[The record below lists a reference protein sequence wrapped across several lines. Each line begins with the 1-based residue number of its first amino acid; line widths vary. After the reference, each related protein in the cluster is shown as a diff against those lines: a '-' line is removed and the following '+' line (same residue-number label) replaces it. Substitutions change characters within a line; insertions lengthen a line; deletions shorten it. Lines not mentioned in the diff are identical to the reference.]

1 MDWRLKRCKDYDR
14 PIGRACFTIQRSL
27 SIRRLIVDLCFH
39 CSMVIRKIYRGHGGP
54 LLAFEN
60 THSRGNIRSLPSGR
74 PPLLCRVFPY
84 VNACHRH
91 ESSESVV
98 RGPSW
103 RKDVRHA
110 RRVTRINACVPSF
123 TSCECVYNHRK
134 NTPIFTAF
142 RRSNRLS
149 WYILLHRSSRFFL
162 PSVPSLDRAERSWRC
177 LFIDDEVII
186 IFKCNLSWLDNS
198 LEYFYLI
205 IVKIIN
211 ARKRINQ

>member
-1 MDWRLKRCKDYDR
+1 MEGLRSFNSTSVHALHSCNDHSSNSS
-14 PIGRACFTIQRSL
+14 ANSRSL
-27 SIRRLIVDLCFH
+27 LCFH
-39 CSMVIRKIYRGHGGP
+39 CSVDIRKIYRGHGGP

-60 THSRGNIRSLPSGR
+60 THSRGNIRSLPSQR

-110 RRVTRINACVPSF
+110 RRVARVNACAPSF
-123 TSCECVYNHRK
+123 TPCECVYNHRK

-142 RRSNRLS
+142 RRSNLS
-149 WYILLHRSSRFFL
+149 SIAIHLVAPIFSFFSP
-162 PSVPSLDRAERSWRC
+162 PSPSLPSLDRVS
-177 LFIDDEVII
+177 
-186 IFKCNLSWLDNS
+186 LSMT
-198 LEYFYLI
+198 
-205 IVKIIN
+205 
-211 ARKRINQ
+211 R